1 MCGCFGKNW
10 GALMHELALC
20 SRIVDAAREE
30 LTEYSGEALRVYVV
44 IGALHQIVPS
54 FLQEAY
60 RALTRDTVLEGTD
73 LVLRFVPVRVQCR
86 CCDWEGEIAPPFFSC
101 GRCGGTSVALRTGRE
116 FYLEKLTI
124 TEKESA

>member
-1 MCGCFGKNW
+1 
-10 GALMHELALC
+10 MHELALC

-30 LTEYSGEALRVYVV
+30 LQGYSGEPLRVYVV

-60 RALTRDTVLEGTD
+60 RALTRDTVLEGTE
-73 LVLRFVPVRVQCR
+73 LVLRFIPVRVQCR
-86 CCDWEGEIAPPFFSC
+86 RCEWEGEIAPPFFSC
-101 GRCGGTSVALRTGRE
+101 GACGGTAVDLCAGRE

-124 TEKESA
+124 TEKECV